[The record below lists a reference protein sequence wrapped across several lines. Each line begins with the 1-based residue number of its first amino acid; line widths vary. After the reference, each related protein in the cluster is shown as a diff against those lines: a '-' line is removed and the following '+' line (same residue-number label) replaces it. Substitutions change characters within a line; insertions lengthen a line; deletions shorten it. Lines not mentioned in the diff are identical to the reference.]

1 MFSEGNEVES
11 QSNGTYSKTAEG
23 ASKNGTAGED
33 KGGGNELEQSVWHI
47 CSRMSQ

>member
-23 ASKNGTAGED
+23 A
-33 KGGGNELEQSVWHI
+33 L
-47 CSRMSQ
+47 RMERRGRIKEEEMN